1 MTKMT
6 KALAALQR
14 GATWVRATLDP
25 HDIDPYE
32 REPIYYGALLRPVLR
47 DQPRDAGERGARSV
61 TTARNHV
68 RYPLD

>member
-6 KALAALQR
+6 KTLAALQR

-25 HDIDPYE
+25 HDFDPYE
-32 REPIYYGALLRPVLR
+32 REPIYHGALLGPVLR
-47 DQPRDAGERGARSV
+47 DRFHDTAADRPRFVSS
-61 TTARNHV
+61 ARNHV